1 MSTPAPKLP
10 WYQFSLRSLLLL
22 TLFVALLC
30 SIRVSTGRGYAAAVV
45 VVNVLISGFA
55 GRTVAGT
62 RLGLVLGCVS
72 GCLCAGISAF
82 TCAFVWG
89 DTFGMRSLGLPR
101 WECVIA
107 MNAVATVGS
116 AVGGALGGFVARH
129 RSRR

>member
-1 MSTPAPKLP
+1 MTTPTPKLP
-10 WYQFSLRSLLLL
+10 WYQFSLRSLLLF

-45 VVNVLISGFA
+45 VVNLLISDFA
-55 GRTVAGT
+55 GRTVAET
-62 RLGLVLGCVS
+62 WLGFVLGCVS

-89 DTFGMRSLGLPR
+89 DNFGMRSLGLPR

-107 MNAVATVGS
+107 ISIVATVGS
-116 AVGGALGGFVARH
+116 VLGGALGGFMARY

>member
-1 MSTPAPKLP
+1 MAMPKPKLRP
-10 WYQFSLRSLLLL
+10 FQFTLRSLLLF

-30 SIRVSTGRGYAAAVV
+30 SIRVSTGRGYVAAVV
-45 VVNVLISGFA
+45 AVNLLISGFA

-62 RLGLVLGCVS
+62 GLGLVLGCVS
-72 GCLCAGISAF
+72 GCVCAGIGAF

-89 DTFGMRSLGLPR
+89 DNFGVRSLGLPR

-107 MNAVATVGS
+107 ISVVATVGS
-116 AVGGALGGFVARH
+116 VAGGALGGFMATY